1 MTMQVQ
7 TLPRLDPHFVY
18 IVDAVGSLAMG
29 VALLVTADQ
38 LTALAAWAMPSS
50 FLWIIGLLLLPWAAY
65 NAWIARSTRPA
76 GAVVVA
82 NIMGDIV
89 WIAGTAVLVA
99 IHATG
104 LAGLGLALLVGQGI
118 AVSGVL
124 ALKLA
129 GRNALVA

>member
-1 MTMQVQ
+1 MTTQVQ
-7 TLPRLDPHFVY
+7 TLPRLDPHLVY
-18 IVDAVGSLAMG
+18 FVDALGSLAMG
-29 VALLVTADQ
+29 AALLVAADQ

-65 NAWIARSTRPA
+65 NAWIARSARPA
-76 GAVVVA
+76 GPVVA
-82 NIMGDIV
+82 ANIIGDIV

-104 LAGLGLALLVGQGI
+104 LSGLGLALLVGQGI
-118 AVSGVL
+118 AVGGVL

-129 GRNALVA
+129 GRRALVA